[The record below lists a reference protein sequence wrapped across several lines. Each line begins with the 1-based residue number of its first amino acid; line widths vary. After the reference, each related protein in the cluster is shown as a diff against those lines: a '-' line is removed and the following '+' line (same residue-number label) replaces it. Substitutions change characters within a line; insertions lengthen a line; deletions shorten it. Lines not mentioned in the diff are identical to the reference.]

1 MNRFPKIDQ
10 PCPLGIDEQKRL
22 DGYCARCEKSVH
34 SLDAMSVAE
43 REALLRSACGPIC
56 VSYRAPAPRRAAR
69 FGAAMALAMVVLPAA
84 ATEIPQA
91 GGVSNAPASETPA
104 MPSAL
109 SDALHPTQVKCRDGD
124 TPASA
129 ENEGLETI
137 TFTGGVSR
145 PGDAEWVDAD
155 DSLPD
160 LPVVVEKRSN
170 GG

>member
-10 PCPLGIDEQKRL
+10 PCPLGIEEQKRL
-22 DGYCARCEKSVH
+22 DGYCTRCERRVH

-43 REALLRSACGPIC
+43 REALLRSACGSIC
-56 VSYRAPAPRRAAR
+56 VSYHVPSPRRTAR

-84 ATEIPQA
+84 ATEPPQLGVTAEASAQTPSAPSPVADALRPPQVKCHDEGDGADNAVAPEELIFA
-91 GGVSNAPASETPA
+91 GGVS
-104 MPSAL
+104 
-109 SDALHPTQVKCRDGD
+109 H
-124 TPASA
+124 
-129 ENEGLETI
+129 
-137 TFTGGVSR
+137 

-160 LPVVVEKRSN
+160 LPVVVEKRSK